1 VRHLAPAAATIAT
14 PPAAANRQA
23 SAGACGYPELVGE
36 PARGPGIACS
46 IRARVGRV
54 GRAGIFATVVATG
67 SLVALAATPHLLGR
81 RLGQAFTGLDKAS
94 PLWVGIA
101 GLAFICSLLA
111 MAAAWRVALTAC
123 GAHLSRREAC
133 ARYGIGSLV
142 NTVAPLRLGDAVRV
156 ALFSRALARQDRV
169 WTASGALGAIEVAR
183 LCCIALLVTAAWAL
197 GALPLWPA
205 VGLAAL
211 VGVALVVALLLPR
224 NHRVTTKVAH
234 LLAATSELQ
243 RSPARA
249 ARLLGFVAAATAARV
264 VAATSISAA
273 LSLRSPIVA
282 GLLIVAALD
291 LSGQIP
297 LTPGNFGI
305 TSGTVAVALTS
316 RGIGLDEA
324 LTAGIALQGIE
335 TAAGLCLGIAGALQL
350 SNITRSTLRHWT
362 PLFAGVLASAAVIT
376 LTSLSLLGDL
386 T

>member
-1 VRHLAPAAATIAT
+1 M
-14 PPAAANRQA
+14 
-23 SAGACGYPELVGE
+23 C
-36 PARGPGIACS
+36 
-46 IRARVGRV
+46 IRDSV
-54 GRAGIFATVVATG
+54 T
-67 SLVALAATPHLLGR
+67 TPHLLGR
-81 RLGQAFTGLDKAS
+81 RLGQAFTGLDKANL
-94 PLWVGIA
+94 LWVGIA
-101 GLAFICSLLA
+101 GLAFLCSLLA

-123 GAHLSRREAC
+123 GAHLSRRETC

-156 ALFSRALARQDRV
+156 ALFARVLDRQDGL

-183 LCCIALLVTAAWAL
+183 LCCIALLVSAAWAL

-205 VGLAAL
+205 LGLAAL
-211 VGVALVVALLLPR
+211 VGLALLVAQRVPR
-224 NHRVTTKVAH
+224 HHRLTTKVAH
-234 LLAATSELQ
+234 LLVATRELQ
-243 RSPARA
+243 RAPGRA
-249 ARLLGFVAAATAARV
+249 ARLLGFVAVATAARV

-316 RGIGLDEA
+316 RGVGLDEA

-335 TAAGLCLGIAGALQL
+335 TAAGLCLGVAGALQL
-350 SNITRSTLRHWT
+350 FTISRATLRHWT
-362 PLFAGVLASAAVIT
+362 PIVVGGLASAAAIT
-376 LTSLSLLGDL
+376 LASLSFFSDL